1 MVDEPSAGGHYG
13 GEVAAPV
20 FSTIVSET
28 LRSMN
33 VVPDDAV
40 KKMVQNNL
48 NPNSH
53 DSSAPPVINHSNGTM
68 QANIQ
73 KAVLKQ

>member
-28 LRSMN
+28 LRSLN
-33 VVPDDAV
+33 ISPDITDRTL
-40 KKMVQNNL
+40 VQNFE
-48 NPNSH
+48 PI
-53 DSSAPPVINHSNGTM
+53 PTVV
-68 QANIQ
+68 QAQ
-73 KAVLKQ
+73 KVVLKQ

>member
-28 LRSMN
+28 LRSLN
-33 VVPDDAV
+33 ISPDMTDRTL
-40 KKMVQNNL
+40 VQ
-48 NPNSH
+48 
-53 DSSAPPVINHSNGTM
+53 SSDPGAPTAQM
-68 QANIQ
+68 Q
-73 KAVLKQ
+73 KVVLKQ

>member
-28 LRSMN
+28 LRSLN
-33 VVPDDAV
+33 ISPDITDRTL
-40 KKMVQNNL
+40 VQNFE
-48 NPNSH
+48 PI
-53 DSSAPPVINHSNGTM
+53 PTGG
-68 QANIQ
+68 QAQ
-73 KAVLKQ
+73 KVVLKQ